1 MRSFLPCFFILLG
14 GVQDVFSVLLA
25 EDIGL
30 SCTPLVK
37 THATQPTPG
46 YCGIDMLL
54 GMEINVP
61 LDITSIDNVDTH
73 CALNN
78 INLSN
83 VSLVQKDSKWKVRL
97 GYTVQLGDPDSNIG
111 ATQIKCVVSRT
122 NTTLATVSDTL
133 PIAIYAY
140 LPEIDSVAIVPTQ
153 KTVAPTSAPSKNKTN
168 VAPSTVFL
176 GIGSAVEFTVATKS
190 KHDVSGTCLLQP
202 QNRVVTLAQSKGQY
216 AIAAGDPFVAENGMS
231 FSCNVTDIAG
241 NFAQTNGKVATGH
254 VALDGTLP
262 VIKDVFMVSSSETSA
277 KIGSMVSVTLE
288 AENLTSGYTGN
299 CSINGVGPLELVEQP
314 DQNKGL
320 YLVHYHVASGD
331 RDVPLNQ
338 TLPVECKVENAAKN
352 TFFYSTQTNLT
363 FVIDANRPK
372 IKTTKIL
379 YSSDNPAHVESVIEV
394 QITTSHEEKPLV
406 VHKETCDINGVS
418 VARKFV
424 NSATDTYQL
433 IYVMQRGNP
442 MWKPGKLPIYCVL
455 EDAGG
460 NTVTISKF
468 TDENTLFAREM
479 KPHEFDPTKDFGAY
493 MPERKVF
500 LSFVIVA
507 VASHTISNLCPFV
520 GLPRITGYL
529 ATGIIAGPYVL
540 KLVTTDETGQMRFVD
555 EVALAYIG
563 LAAGAKLHWADMR
576 RKMKS
581 ILCVTLWLTLFEYV
595 IGTLTII
602 VLANYLVFLQA
613 TSSTECYA
621 IAMLAGCMMIARSP
635 SSALAVIEETG
646 SQGHFTTFMFS
657 VTVLCDVVVITLFNV
672 NNMITESFLSD
683 KSVSFQSVLELVAQ
697 IGISIS
703 VGVLSGK
710 FMSYIILW
718 RTPRIRRRSRLHK
731 LLQFSKQV
739 VILLF
744 GFGLFVLG
752 HLCHPWLESL
762 MCCMIA
768 GATLYNWNHGSNRE
782 ELSLLLKS
790 MADFVYVGFFTLS
803 GASLELDMLLK
814 ALAVSVLLCCT
825 RIFAIFL
832 GAYIGGTLAHENPV
846 HNRVSWMAY
855 ITQAG
860 VTLGLAKKIQLL
872 YPGWGSYFSTM
883 IVSVVICNQ
892 LIGPPLLRLVL
903 RYVGDCREKENGKVD
918 GLRALILGDDDRLI
932 VVNSAK
938 RRMKNCGW
946 EPFSFCMNTKD
957 AEDPV
962 EMNMQIREAMK
973 EHEPLDVVVVMMSS
987 DVLNYRVI
995 RNVAQICTK
1004 LKRVKI
1010 LRIVVNV
1017 VGNDDVEEGWS
1028 TRFANMPFNEDNGD
1042 AIDVVVVDRN
1052 EATDML
1058 IELAACGKL
1067 INQKEVL
1074 SPRAD
1079 QDEAE
1084 ETSVIKVSLSTKMK
1098 QMLWV

>member
-1 MRSFLPCFFILLG
+1 MRSLLLG
-14 GVQDVFSVLLA
+14 LALLA
-25 EDIGL
+25 GQFTRALGELAADDIAL
-30 SCTPLVK
+30 SCTPLSKSPV
-37 THATQPTPG
+37 ALPASG

-54 GMEINVP
+54 GMEIKVS
-61 LDITSIDNVDTH
+61 LDITSIDNVDTK
-73 CALNN
+73 CSLNS
-78 INLSN
+78 IPLTN

-97 GYTVQLGDPDSNIG
+97 GYTIQLSDPDSEAG
-111 ATQIKCVVSRT
+111 VTQVKCTVART
-122 NTTLATVSDTL
+122 NETLALITETL
-133 PIAIYAY
+133 PIAIFAY
-140 LPEIDSVAIVPTQ
+140 LPEIDSFVAIPPASNAAAT
-153 KTVAPTSAPSKNKTN
+153 TRPPSKNKTN
-168 VAPSTVFL
+168 LNPSIVAL
-176 GIGSAVEFTVATKS
+176 GIGSPVNFIVSSKS
-190 KHDVSGTCLLQP
+190 KHAVSGTCLLQP
-202 QNRVVTLAQSKGQY
+202 QNQVLSLSASTGQVVVR
-216 AIAAGDPFVAENGMS
+216 AGDPYIGVNAMTY
-231 FSCNVTDIAG
+231 SCNVTDVAG
-241 NFAQTNGKVATGH
+241 NSAHSEGRVLSH
-254 VALDGTLP
+254 SMVLDGTLP
-262 VIKDVFMVSSSETSA
+262 VIESVFMAFSSETPA
-277 KIGSMVSVTLE
+277 KIGSMVTLTLK
-288 AENLTSGYTGN
+288 AQNLTSGYSGN
-299 CSINGVGPLELVEQP
+299 CSVNGVGPLELAEQTE
-314 DQNKGL
+314 DKKGL
-320 YLVHYHVASGD
+320 YLVQYHVGSGD
-331 RDVPLNQ
+331 HDVGINQ
-338 TLPVECKVENAAKN
+338 TLPVECKLVNAAKN
-352 TFFYSTQTNLT
+352 AFMYSTAVPLS
-363 FVIDANRPK
+363 FAIDANLPE
-372 IKTTKIL
+372 IVSTKL
-379 YSSDNPAHVESVIEV
+379 LFSSDDPAQEESVIEI
-394 QITTSHEEKPLV
+394 QIMSSHETLPLA
-406 VHKETCDINGVS
+406 VHKET
-418 VARKFV
+418 
-424 NSATDTYQL
+424 Y
-433 IYVMQRGNP
+433 
-442 MWKPGKLPIYCVL
+442 
-455 EDAGG
+455 
-460 NTVTISKF
+460 
-468 TDENTLFAREM
+468 ENTLFAREM
-479 KPHEFDPTKDFGAY
+479 KPHEFDPTKDFGGY
-493 MPERKVF
+493 LPDKMVF

-507 VASHTISNLCPFV
+507 VASHTISYACPFV

-529 ATGIIAGPYVL
+529 ATGIITGPFVL
-540 KLVTTDETGQMRFVD
+540 KLITTDEIGQMRFVD

-563 LAAGAKLHWADMR
+563 LAAGAKLHWVEMR
-576 RKMKS
+576 RKIKS
-581 ILCVTLWLTLFEYV
+581 ILAVTLWLTLFEYV

-613 TSSTECYA
+613 TTTMECYA

-646 SQGHFTTFMFS
+646 SQGHFTTFIFS
-657 VTVLCDVVVITLFNV
+657 VTVLCDIVVIILFNV

-683 KSVSFQSVLELVAQ
+683 KSISFHNVMELVAQ
-697 IGISIS
+697 MAISVA

-731 LLQFSKQV
+731 LLQLSKQV
-739 VILLF
+739 VILMF
-744 GFGLFVLG
+744 GFSLFVLG

-762 MCCMIA
+762 MCCMVA

-782 ELSLLLKS
+782 ELNLLLKS
-790 MADFVYVGFFTLS
+790 MADFVYVGFFTLT

-814 ALAVSVLLCCT
+814 AMAVSVLLCLT

-832 GAYIGGTLAHENPV
+832 GSYIGGALAHEPQV

-872 YPGWGSYFSTM
+872 YPGWGSYFATM

-918 GLRALILGDDDRLI
+918 GLRALILGDDERLV

-946 EPFSFCMNTKD
+946 EPFSFCMNMQD
-957 AEDPV
+957 AQDPG
-962 EMNMQIREAMK
+962 EMNVQVREAMK
-973 EHEPLDVVVVMMSS
+973 EHEPMDVVVVMMSS

-995 RNVAQICTK
+995 RNVAQVCTK

-1017 VGNDDVEEGWS
+1017 VGDGGDEDWA
-1028 TRFANMPFNEDNGD
+1028 TRFANMPFHEEHGD

-1079 QDEAE
+1079 DSDATE
-1084 ETSVIKVSLSTKMK
+1084 ETSVIKVSLSSKMK

>member
-1 MRSFLPCFFILLG
+1 MRSLLLG
-14 GVQDVFSVLLA
+14 LALLA
-25 EDIGL
+25 GQFTRALGELAADDIAL
-30 SCTPLVK
+30 SCTPLSKSPV
-37 THATQPTPG
+37 ALPASG
-46 YCGIDMLL
+46 FCGIDMLL
-54 GMEINVP
+54 GMEIKVS
-61 LDITSIDNVDTH
+61 LDITSIDNVDTK
-73 CALNN
+73 CSLNS
-78 INLSN
+78 IPLTN

-97 GYTVQLGDPDSNIG
+97 GYTIQLSDPDSEAG
-111 ATQIKCVVSRT
+111 VTKVKCTVSRT
-122 NTTLATVSDTL
+122 NETLALITETL
-133 PIAIYAY
+133 PIAIFAY
-140 LPEIDSVAIVPTQ
+140 LPEIDSFVAIPPASNAAAT
-153 KTVAPTSAPSKNKTN
+153 TRPPSKNKTN
-168 VAPSTVFL
+168 LNPSIVAL
-176 GIGSAVEFTVATKS
+176 GIGSPVNFIVSSKS
-190 KHDVSGTCLLQP
+190 KHAVSGTCLLQP
-202 QNRVVTLAQSKGQY
+202 QNQVLSLSASTGQVVVR
-216 AIAAGDPFVAENGMS
+216 AGDPYIGVDAMTY
-231 FSCNVTDIAG
+231 SCNVTDVAG
-241 NFAQTNGKVATGH
+241 NSAHSEGRVLSH
-254 VALDGTLP
+254 SMVLDGTLP
-262 VIKDVFMVSSSETSA
+262 VIESVFMAFSSETPA
-277 KIGSMVSVTLE
+277 KIGSMVTLTLK
-288 AENLTSGYTGN
+288 AQNLTSGYSGN
-299 CSINGVGPLELVEQP
+299 CSVNGVGPLELAEQTE
-314 DQNKGL
+314 DKKGL
-320 YLVHYHVASGD
+320 YLVQYHVGSGD
-331 RDVPLNQ
+331 HDVGINQ
-338 TLPVECKVENAAKN
+338 TLPVECKLVNAAKN
-352 TFFYSTQTNLT
+352 AFMYSTAVPLS
-363 FVIDANRPK
+363 FAIDANLPE
-372 IKTTKIL
+372 IVSTKL
-379 YSSDNPAHVESVIEV
+379 LFSSDDPAQEESVIEI
-394 QITTSHEEKPLV
+394 QIMSSHETLPLA
-406 VHKETCDINGVS
+406 VHKETCSINNVS
-418 VARKFV
+418 VARSFTRSGV
-424 NSATDTYQL
+424 DTYL
-433 IYVMQRGNP
+433 LTYVVGKGQA
-442 MWKPGKLPIYCVL
+442 MWKPGKLPIYCV
-455 EDAGG
+455 
-460 NTVTISKF
+460 VTGF

-479 KPHEFDPTKDFGAY
+479 KPHEFDPTKDFGGY
-493 MPERKVF
+493 LPDKMVF

-507 VASHTISNLCPFV
+507 VASHTISYACPFV

-529 ATGIIAGPYVL
+529 ATGIITGPFVL
-540 KLVTTDETGQMRFVD
+540 KLITTDEIGQMRFVD

-563 LAAGAKLHWADMR
+563 LAAGAKLHWVEMR
-576 RKMKS
+576 RKIKS
-581 ILCVTLWLTLFEYV
+581 ILAVTLWLTLFEYV

-613 TSSTECYA
+613 TTTMECYA

-646 SQGHFTTFMFS
+646 SQGHFTTFIFS
-657 VTVLCDVVVITLFNV
+657 VTVLCDIVVIILFNV

-683 KSVSFQSVLELVAQ
+683 KSISFHNVMELVAQ
-697 IGISIS
+697 MAISVA

-731 LLQFSKQV
+731 LLQLSKQV
-739 VILLF
+739 VILMF
-744 GFGLFVLG
+744 GFSLFVLG

-762 MCCMIA
+762 MCCMVA

-782 ELSLLLKS
+782 ELNLLLKS
-790 MADFVYVGFFTLS
+790 MADFVYVGFFTLT

-814 ALAVSVLLCCT
+814 AMAVSVLLCLT

-832 GAYIGGTLAHENPV
+832 GSYIGGALAHEPQV

-872 YPGWGSYFSTM
+872 YPGWGSYFATM

-918 GLRALILGDDDRLI
+918 GLRALILGDDERLV

-946 EPFSFCMNTKD
+946 EPFSFCMNMQD
-957 AEDPV
+957 AQDPG
-962 EMNMQIREAMK
+962 EMNVQVREAMK
-973 EHEPLDVVVVMMSS
+973 EHEPMDVVVVMMSS

-995 RNVAQICTK
+995 RNVAQVCTK

-1017 VGNDDVEEGWS
+1017 VGDGGDEDWA
-1028 TRFANMPFNEDNGD
+1028 TRFANMPFHEEHGD

-1079 QDEAE
+1079 DSDATE
-1084 ETSVIKVSLSTKMK
+1084 ETSVIKVSLSSKMK